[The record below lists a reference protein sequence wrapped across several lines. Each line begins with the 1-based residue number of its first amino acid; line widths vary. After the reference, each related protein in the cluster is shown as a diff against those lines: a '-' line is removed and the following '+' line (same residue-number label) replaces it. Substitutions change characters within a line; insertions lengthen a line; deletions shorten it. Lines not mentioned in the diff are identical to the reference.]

1 MRTPNRQ
8 LVTGLMV
15 NEGVRLTR
23 KDLRRIRAFL
33 HHCETR
39 GVDAVSAEIGKDAA
53 AVAKG
58 YFAYVFMVSQS
69 VALKLAEK
77 HPWI

>member
-1 MRTPNRQ
+1 MFPIGDENPSRTTPV
-8 LVTGLMV
+8 VTWALIAA
-15 NEGVRLTR
+15 NL
-23 KDLRRIRAFL
+23 
-33 HHCETR
+33 
-39 GVDAVSAEIGKDAA
+39 AVSAEIGKDAA

-58 YFAYVFMVSQS
+58 YFAYIFMVTPS